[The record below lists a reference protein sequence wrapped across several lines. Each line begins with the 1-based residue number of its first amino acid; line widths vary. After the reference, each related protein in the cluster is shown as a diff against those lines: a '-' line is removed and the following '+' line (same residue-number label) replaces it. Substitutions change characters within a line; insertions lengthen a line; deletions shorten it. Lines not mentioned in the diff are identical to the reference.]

1 MEAGKRRAR
10 SPVTAADFY
19 LPWGLAYASSPE
31 EIVGNLSTVLLDPH
45 AWLDA
50 VF

>member
-1 MEAGKRRAR
+1 
-10 SPVTAADFY
+10 
-19 LPWGLAYASSPE
+19 LAYTLSPE